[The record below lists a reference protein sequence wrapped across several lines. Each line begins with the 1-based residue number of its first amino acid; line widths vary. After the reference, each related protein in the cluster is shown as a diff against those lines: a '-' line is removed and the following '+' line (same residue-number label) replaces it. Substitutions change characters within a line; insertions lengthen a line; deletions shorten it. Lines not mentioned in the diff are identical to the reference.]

1 MALTDP
7 FELPVSLQDPSSL
20 AGVHGFIEGFL
31 GYEPRILDVLPCAE
45 QDSSALVQAYAAAL
59 HMFSES
65 REGPAGARVHLA
77 RARAAQLEATP
88 REQDVLHA
96 VSAWVNGDLHQ
107 AMDTL
112 AAVVRAH
119 PRDLASLKLA
129 QYLAFNLGDSPA
141 MLRMALPA
149 RAAAA
154 DIAWTHGMLAFA
166 FEQCHRLDEAETA
179 AHQALA
185 LRADEPWAQH
195 AIAHIELTRG
205 RLQQGAEFL
214 QACSA
219 GWHRLTSF
227 MRTHNW
233 WHLAVFLLELGDDAA
248 VLKLYDE
255 QVWGVEKTYTQDQIN
270 AVSLLARLELAGV
283 DVGSRWLEL
292 APWIEPHA
300 ADQVQPFL
308 DLQYLYGL
316 ARAEHPQAQTLLQRI
331 EDFAPTAP
339 EAARESWQ
347 RVAVPA
353 ARGLW
358 AHAQG
363 RWREAADA
371 LELALP
377 RLVSIGGSHAQ
388 RDLFEQIHLDALVRS
403 GQGAGAHNR
412 LQPLMQAQPQS
423 LRLRRQLEGLN
434 HTLGLP
440 NPVAAG

>member
-1 MALTDP
+1 MASTDP
-7 FELPVSLQDPSSL
+7 FDQPVTLQHPSSL
-20 AGVHGFIEGFL
+20 SGVHGFIEGFL

-65 REGPAGARVHLA
+65 REGPVGARVHVE
-77 RARAAQLEATP
+77 RARSAGLPATP
-88 REQDVLHA
+88 RERDVLHA
-96 VSAWVNGDLHQ
+96 VSAWVNGDLHL
-107 AMDTL
+107 AMGTL
-112 AAVVRAH
+112 EAVVRTH

-166 FEQCHRLDEAETA
+166 FEQCHRLDEAEA
-179 AHQALA
+179 AAQQALA
-185 LRADEPWAQH
+185 LRGDEPWAQH

-205 RLQQGAEFL
+205 RLQQGAQFL
-214 QACSA
+214 QGCSA

-255 QVWGVEKTYTQDQIN
+255 EVWGVEKTYTQDQIG

-283 DVGSRWLEL
+283 DVGSRWQEL
-292 APWIEPHA
+292 APWIVSHA

-316 ARAEHPQAQTLLQRI
+316 ARAEHPQAQALLQRI
-331 EDFAPTAP
+331 EEFAPRAP
-339 EAARESWQ
+339 EAARDSWQ

-363 RWREAADA
+363 HWREAAEA

-403 GQGAGAHNR
+403 GQSAGAHNR
-412 LQPLMQAQPQS
+412 LQPLVHAQPQS
-423 LRLRRQLEGLN
+423 LRLRRQLEGL
-434 HTLGLP
+434 HRTLGLP
-440 NPVAAG
+440 N